1 MALFDELIRDI
12 GSRFN
17 LGGKAGQL
25 IEEMLRLMTTQPG
38 GIGGFIDRFKS
49 MGLAPE
55 ALSWLGNPQA
65 PAMAGQQAER
75 VLGSTT
81 IGTIANRLGLGSNV
95 ISVALGY
102 ALPKV
107 IGLLTPGGV
116 IPTGIP
122 AAVTSFLGTRAASYQ
137 ERVEAVPPR
146 RVEIRGAQRELP
158 RWLIPAAAALAILG
172 FLGYFL
178 SGREHQATPTTPAV
192 TQNVPPAPTIPAR
205 LALEN
210 DNGTINYSGTVG
222 NETARS
228 STNDAFRAVFGAN
241 NVKGDMKVDANAGP
255 ALWLPNLKQALE
267 NFKTSGAQ
275 AMFEGSAVKIGGLIP
290 EGERSKIMA
299 SLQSLFGSG
308 IALGTLANTAT
319 SQVAAALSGLKP
331 GFNARDLVAVLNQ
344 STINFATGSAE
355 IPAESKQML
364 QQAAASIKQLP
375 ANTLVQISGFTDPSG
390 DPAANLTLSQQRA
403 ESVRQ
408 ALIDSGVAPA
418 MLTA

>member
-1 MALFDELIRDI
+1 
-12 GSRFN
+12 
-17 LGGKAGQL
+17 
-25 IEEMLRLMTTQPG
+25 
-38 GIGGFIDRFKS
+38 
-49 MGLAPE
+49 
-55 ALSWLGNPQA
+55 
-65 PAMAGQQAER
+65 
-75 VLGSTT
+75 
-81 IGTIANRLGLGSNV
+81 
-95 ISVALGY
+95 
-102 ALPKV
+102 
-107 IGLLTPGGV
+107 
-116 IPTGIP
+116 
-122 AAVTSFLGTRAASYQ
+122 
-137 ERVEAVPPR
+137 
-146 RVEIRGAQRELP
+146 
-158 RWLIPAAAALAILG
+158 
-172 FLGYFL
+172 
-178 SGREHQATPTTPAV
+178 
-192 TQNVPPAPTIPAR
+192 

-418 MLTA
+418 MLTAKGFGAMASAEHPSTVEGRSEVSAHERRIEFTVIEK